1 MGTAARSEP
10 TQHALYASRVSTSSG
25 PHEPP
30 SRLRPSRHRFE
41 VPPEPAPVP
50 AEERE
55 RRAPW
60 DRPVADRFHPV
71 QNGFLLTVGV
81 GFALLGYYVL
91 TNVGGLVGWIVT
103 AAFISLGMDPLVR
116 WLESKG
122 MPRSLAASAA
132 IIALALVV
140 TAFIL
145 LAVPRMVEQ
154 AQQLAARV
162 PEFVDSFT
170 HSDLYHALNERF
182 DIEASVQNGAAGLQE
197 RLASDGNFLGGM
209 FGSVV
214 SAGGV
219 VLNGITGTL
228 IVMAL
233 TLYFLFSWP
242 TIKAWCYR
250 LAPAS
255 KRARVT
261 HLGDRMVNGV
271 GNYVMG
277 QACVAL
283 INATVAFVLMTI
295 TGVPYASLLVL
306 LVGLLAFIPLVGG
319 VIAGVIVSLVAT
331 LGGWNTVVPYALCYF
346 GYLQVEAYL
355 VSPRIMSRA
364 VAVPGAVAIVAVAA
378 GGALWGVLGALI
390 AIPTAAAGLLLV
402 REVFVPRQDAR

>member
-1 MGTAARSEP
+1 
-10 TQHALYASRVSTSSG
+10 
-25 PHEPP
+25 
-30 SRLRPSRHRFE
+30 
-41 VPPEPAPVP
+41 
-50 AEERE
+50 
-55 RRAPW
+55 
-60 DRPVADRFHPV
+60 
-71 QNGFLLTVGV
+71 GFLLTVGV

-103 AAFISLGMDPLVR
+103 AAFISLGLDPLVR

-122 MPRSLAASAA
+122 MPRALAAAA
-132 IIALALVV
+132 VIVALALVL
-140 TAFIL
+140 TTFIL
-145 LAVPRMVEQ
+145 VVVPRMVEQ
-154 AQQLAARV
+154 AQQFAARV
-162 PEFVDSFT
+162 PEFVDSFV
-170 HSDLYHALNERF
+170 HSDLYHALNDRF
-182 DIEASVQNGAAGLQE
+182 DIAASVQKAASGLQE
-197 RLASDGNFLGGM
+197 RLASDENFLGGM

-214 SAGGV
+214 NVGGV
-219 VLNGITGTL
+219 VLSSVTGTL

-261 HLGDRMVNGV
+261 HLGDRMINGV

-283 INATVAFVLMTI
+283 LNATVAFILMSI

-306 LVGLLAFIPLVGG
+306 FVGLLAFVPLVGG
-319 VIAGVIVSLVAT
+319 VIAGVFVSLVAT

-346 GYLQVEAYL
+346 AYLQVEAYV

>member
-1 MGTAARSEP
+1 MGTTPWGSSTR
-10 TQHALYASRVSTSSG
+10 QALYASGVSTSPGSQ
-25 PHEPP
+25 HKQ
-30 SRLRPSRHRFE
+30 SARFRPSRQKFE
-41 VPPEPAPVP
+41 VPPEP
-50 AEERE
+50 RE
-55 RRAPW
+55 DGTGQPRAPW
-60 DRPVADRFHPV
+60 DYPVPSKAHPV
-71 QNGFLLTVGV
+71 QTGFLLTVGV

-103 AAFISLGMDPLVR
+103 AAFISLGLDPLVR

-122 MPRSLAASAA
+122 MPRALAAAA
-132 IIALALVV
+132 VILALALAL
-140 TAFIL
+140 TTFIL
-145 LAVPRMVEQ
+145 VVVPRMVEQ
-154 AQQLAARV
+154 AQQFAARV
-162 PEFVDSFT
+162 PEFVDSFM
-170 HSDLYHALNERF
+170 HSDLYHALNDRF
-182 DIEASVQNGAAGLQE
+182 DIAAAVQKGASGLQE
-197 RLASDGNFLGGM
+197 RLASDENFLGGM

-214 SAGGV
+214 NVGGV
-219 VLNGITGTL
+219 VLNGVTGTL

-261 HLGDRMVNGV
+261 HLGDRMINGV

-283 INATVAFVLMTI
+283 LNATVAFILMSI

-306 LVGLLAFIPLVGG
+306 FVALLAFIPLVGG
-319 VIAGVIVSLVAT
+319 VIAGVFVSLVAT
-331 LGGWNTVVPYALCYF
+331 LGGWNTVVPYALGYF
-346 GYLQVEAYL
+346 AYLQVEAY
-355 VSPRIMSRA
+355 VISPRIMSRA

>member
-1 MGTAARSEP
+1 M
-10 TQHALYASRVSTSSG
+10 YASRVSTSTGSG
-25 PHEPP
+25 RQIP
-30 SRLRPSRHRFE
+30 SRFRPARQRFE
-41 VPPEPAPVP
+41 VPPEPTGDGATEP
-50 AEERE
+50 
-55 RRAPW
+55 RAPW
-60 DRPVADRFHPV
+60 DHPVSAKTHPV
-71 QNGFLLTVGV
+71 QTGFLLTVGV

-103 AAFISLGMDPLVR
+103 AAFISLGLDPLVR

-122 MPRSLAASAA
+122 LPRAVAASAV
-132 IIALALVV
+132 IVALALVL
-140 TAFIL
+140 TSFIL
-145 LAVPRMVEQ
+145 VVVPRMVEQ
-154 AQQLAARV
+154 AQQFAARV
-162 PEFVDSFT
+162 PELVDSFM
-170 HSDLYHALNERF
+170 HSDVYHALNDRF
-182 DIEASVQNGAAGLQE
+182 DIASSVQRGASSLQE
-197 RLASDGNFLGGM
+197 RLASDENFLGGM

-214 SAGGV
+214 NVGGI
-219 VLNGITGTL
+219 VLNGVTGTL

-283 INATVAFVLMTI
+283 INATVAFILMSI

-306 LVGLLAFIPLVGG
+306 FVCLLAFVPLVGG
-319 VIAGVIVSLVAT
+319 VIAGVFVSLVAT
-331 LGGWNTVVPYALCYF
+331 LSGWNTVVPYALCYF
-346 GYLQVEAYL
+346 AYLQVEAYL
-355 VSPRIMSRA
+355 VSPRIMARA

>member
-1 MGTAARSEP
+1 M
-10 TQHALYASRVSTSSG
+10 
-25 PHEPP
+25 
-30 SRLRPSRHRFE
+30 
-41 VPPEPAPVP
+41 PAK
-50 AEERE
+50 A
-55 RRAPW
+55 
-60 DRPVADRFHPV
+60 HPI
-71 QNGFLLTVGV
+71 QTGFLLTVGV

-103 AAFISLGMDPLVR
+103 AAFISLGLDPLVR

-122 MPRSLAASAA
+122 MPRALAAAA
-132 IIALALVV
+132 VIVALALVL
-140 TAFIL
+140 TTFIL
-145 LAVPRMVEQ
+145 VVVPRMVEQ
-154 AQQLAARV
+154 AQQFAARV
-162 PEFVDSFT
+162 PEFVDSFM
-170 HSDLYHALNERF
+170 HSDLYHALNDRF
-182 DIEASVQNGAAGLQE
+182 DIAASVQKGASGLQE
-197 RLASDGNFLGGM
+197 RLASDENFLGGM

-214 SAGGV
+214 NVGGV
-219 VLNGITGTL
+219 VLNSVTGTL

-261 HLGDRMVNGV
+261 HLGDRMINGV

-283 INATVAFVLMTI
+283 INATIAFILMSI

-306 LVGLLAFIPLVGG
+306 FVGLLAFIPLVGG
-319 VIAGVIVSLVAT
+319 VIAGVFVSLVAT

-346 GYLQVEAYL
+346 AYLQVEAY
-355 VSPRIMSRA
+355 VISPRIMARA

>member
-1 MGTAARSEP
+1 MSTTPGPRQTPARF
-10 TQHALYASRVSTSSG
+10 
-25 PHEPP
+25 
-30 SRLRPSRHRFE
+30 RPSRQRFE
-41 VPPEPAPVP
+41 VPPEPAQG
-50 AEERE
+50 ESEQ

-60 DRPVADRFHPV
+60 DHPVPVRSHPV
-71 QNGFLLTVGV
+71 QTGFMLTVGV
-81 GFALLGYYVL
+81 GIALLGYYVL

-103 AAFISLGMDPLVR
+103 AAFISLGLDPLVR

-122 MPRSLAASAA
+122 LPRAPAGIAV
-132 IIALALVV
+132 IVALALVV
-140 TAFIL
+140 TTFIMVL
-145 LAVPRMVEQ
+145 VPRMVEQ
-154 AQQLAARV
+154 AQQLAARG
-162 PEFVDSFT
+162 PELVDRFM
-170 HSDLYHALNERF
+170 HSQLFHTLDARF
-182 DIEASVQNGAAGLQE
+182 DIAASVQKAATGLQE
-197 RLASDGNFLGGM
+197 KIASDENLLGGM

-214 SAGGV
+214 NASGV
-219 VLNGITGTL
+219 VLNAITGTL

-261 HLGDRMVNGV
+261 DLGDRMINGV

-283 INATVAFVLMTI
+283 INATVAFVLMTV

-306 LVGLLAFIPLVGG
+306 FVAVLAFIPLVGG
-319 VIAGVIVSLVAT
+319 VIAGVLVSLVAT
-331 LGGWNTVVPYALCYF
+331 IGGWDTVVPYAVCYF
-346 GYLQVEAYL
+346 AYLQLEAYV
-355 VSPRIMSRA
+355 VSPRIMARA
-364 VAVPGAVAIVAVAA
+364 VAVPGAVAVIAVAA

>member
-1 MGTAARSEP
+1 MGARP
-10 TQHALYASRVSTSSG
+10 GGCPPPGTLYASRVSTSTGSG
-25 PHEPP
+25 HQSP
-30 SRLRPSRHRFE
+30 SRFRPARQRFE
-41 VPPEPAPVP
+41 VPPEPLEDGTGLP
-50 AEERE
+50 
-55 RRAPW
+55 RAPW
-60 DRPVADRFHPV
+60 DHPVPAKAHPV
-71 QNGFLLTVGV
+71 QTGFLLTVGV

-103 AAFISLGMDPLVR
+103 AAFISLGLDPLVR
-116 WLESKG
+116 WLEAKG
-122 MPRSLAASAA
+122 MPRALAAAA
-132 IIALALVV
+132 VIVALALVL
-140 TAFIL
+140 TTFIL
-145 LAVPRMVEQ
+145 VVVPRMVEQ
-154 AQQLAARV
+154 AQQFAARV
-162 PEFVDSFT
+162 PDFVDSFM
-170 HSDLYHALNERF
+170 HSDLYHALNDRF
-182 DIEASVQNGAAGLQE
+182 DIAASVQKGASGLQE
-197 RLASDGNFLGGM
+197 RLASDENFLGGM

-214 SAGGV
+214 NVGGV
-219 VLNGITGTL
+219 VLNGVTGTL

-261 HLGDRMVNGV
+261 HLGDRMINGV

-283 INATVAFVLMTI
+283 LNATVAFVLMSI

-306 LVGLLAFIPLVGG
+306 FVGLLAFVPLVGG
-319 VIAGVIVSLVAT
+319 VIAGVFVSLVAT

-346 GYLQVEAYL
+346 AYLQVEAYL